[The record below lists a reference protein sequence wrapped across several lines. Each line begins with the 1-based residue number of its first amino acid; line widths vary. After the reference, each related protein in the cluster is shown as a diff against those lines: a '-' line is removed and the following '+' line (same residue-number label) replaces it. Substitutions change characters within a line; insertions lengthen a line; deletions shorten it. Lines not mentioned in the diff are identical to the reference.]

1 MNKPTL
7 RNQMLWNAVGNVIYL
22 GCQWL
27 VVVLVT
33 KMGGFSDA
41 GLLSIAMSVSATFQT
56 IALFGIRNFQVSD
69 LKGEFS
75 DTHYVGFRTIT
86 CTLAL
91 LICMGF
97 SLIARYRSWQL
108 LAILLFMLFRL
119 AESFSDVL
127 HGIAQKNDRLDIAG
141 KSFAIKG
148 VGLLAVFYIS
158 YRFMGNLCFS
168 LLLMAAFSLSST
180 FLFDLFIV
188 RRFSRFAL
196 LANPANCVPMAKKTI
211 PLCLYMFLYSA
222 ISTVPKLFLER
233 QTDEA
238 ILGAYSSVFAPALLI
253 STAATFLYQ
262 PFISA
267 FATAWAKKDN
277 KHFVKLLFRFVA
289 LIVFIG
295 IVAMFAAHFLGE
307 VAFKFVFGEQILE
320 YLYLL
325 NPILIAICG
334 ISLLSFF
341 GALETIVRDFLGLIL
356 GCGIGFISELIST
369 RQLIRSFGINGAS
382 YAHILATVLGC
393 IVMLARILYL
403 NFGES
408 RGKSIS

>member
-1 MNKPTL
+1 MKQQSL

-253 STAATFLYQ
+253 TSAAGYLYQ
-262 PFISA
+262 PFISTFTKYHQA
-267 FATAWAKKDN
+267 KERKKFLILLSKIGFGILLVGVLALILEYFLGEFALMLIFGEMIRDY
-277 KHFVKLLFRFVA
+277 VYLFQPIILAIFFVA
-289 LIVFIG
+289 LMSFLSMLEIV
-295 IVAMFAAHFLGE
+295 L
-307 VAFKFVFGEQILE
+307 
-320 YLYLL
+320 
-325 NPILIAICG
+325 
-334 ISLLSFF
+334 
-341 GALETIVRDFLGLIL
+341 RDFLWLLI
-356 GCGIGFISELIST
+356 GCGIGFAIEIAVSYPMVRIY
-369 RQLIRSFGINGAS
+369 GANGAS
-382 YAHILATVLGC
+382 FALLLAAGVAVVVL
-393 IVMLARILYL
+393 LFRII
-403 NFGES
+403 FHCGIHEEAVS
-408 RGKSIS
+408 

>member
-253 STAATFLYQ
+253 TSAAGYLYQ
-262 PFISA
+262 PFISTFTKYHQA
-267 FATAWAKKDN
+267 KERKKFLILLSKIGFGILLVGVLALILEYFLGEFALMLIFGEMIRDY
-277 KHFVKLLFRFVA
+277 VYLFQPIILAIFFVA
-289 LIVFIG
+289 LMSFLSMLEIV
-295 IVAMFAAHFLGE
+295 L
-307 VAFKFVFGEQILE
+307 
-320 YLYLL
+320 
-325 NPILIAICG
+325 
-334 ISLLSFF
+334 
-341 GALETIVRDFLGLIL
+341 RDFLWLLI
-356 GCGIGFISELIST
+356 GCGIGFAIEIAVSYPMVRIY
-369 RQLIRSFGINGAS
+369 GANGAS
-382 YAHILATVLGC
+382 FALLLAAGVAVVVL
-393 IVMLARILYL
+393 LFRII
-403 NFGES
+403 FHCGIHEEAVS
-408 RGKSIS
+408 